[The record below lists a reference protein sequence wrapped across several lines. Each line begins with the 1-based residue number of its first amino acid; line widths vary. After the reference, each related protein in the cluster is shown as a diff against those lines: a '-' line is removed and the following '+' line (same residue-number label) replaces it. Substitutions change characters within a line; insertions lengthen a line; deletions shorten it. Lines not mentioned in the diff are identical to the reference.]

1 MSGPRQFAALTRV
14 VVDALPFSFGLL
26 EWCNEELQT

>member
-14 VVDALPFSFGLL
+14 VVDARPFPFGLL
-26 EWCNEELQT
+26 DLCNEALQI